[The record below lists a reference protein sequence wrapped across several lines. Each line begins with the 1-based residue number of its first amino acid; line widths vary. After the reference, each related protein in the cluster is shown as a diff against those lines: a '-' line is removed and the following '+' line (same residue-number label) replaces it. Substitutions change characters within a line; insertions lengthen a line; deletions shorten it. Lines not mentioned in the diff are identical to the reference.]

1 MSGPKDVFP
10 GQSHEVCCIMCF
22 LGSQTSNRLG
32 AMWGSLDRSVTLRPY
47 PTLSNSDSLWSSAAQ
62 ILFLNTSSW
71 IGAPMA
77 GCSCGV
83 QKTTFLVSSLLPP
96 WGSQESNSGHQ
107 IWWHGAEPSS
117 RSTFFLN
124 CIFCLWGPEIKKLF
138 NSMRS
143 LTCFL

>member
-1 MSGPKDVFP
+1 MSSLDSLMKYVVSCASLVLRQAID
-10 GQSHEVCCIMCF
+10 SE
-22 LGSQTSNRLG
+22 
-32 AMWGSLDRSVTLRPY
+32 AMGGSLDRSVTLRPY
-47 PTLSNSDSLWSSAAQ
+47 PTFRDNSDLVKAPWSSATQ
-62 ILFLNTSSW
+62 ILFLNISSW

-77 GCSCGV
+77 GCSCGG
-83 QKTTFLVSSLLPP
+83 QKTAFLLSSLLPP

-124 CIFCLWGPEIKKLF
+124 CIFCLWGPEIMKLF